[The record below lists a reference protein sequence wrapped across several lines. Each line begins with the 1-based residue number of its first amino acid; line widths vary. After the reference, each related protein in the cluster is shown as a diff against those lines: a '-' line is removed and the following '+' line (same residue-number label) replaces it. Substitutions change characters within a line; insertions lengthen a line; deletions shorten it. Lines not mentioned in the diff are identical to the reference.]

1 MRVEHICFLSLSAL
15 FLSFFA
21 IYLSLLQKLVMAQP
35 HAVCL
40 DSERRRLFIADTF
53 NHRVLVVSLPDGHFM
68 FKFGSEGS
76 GTRGRDAHNCGAY
89 KLHNIVV
96 LFIHIP

>member
-1 MRVEHICFLSLSAL
+1 MFFLSHISLSLLSLS
-15 FLSFFA
+15 LSFFA

-68 FKFGSEGS
+68 FKFGTEGS
-76 GTRGRDAHNCGAY
+76 GACVCDAGAIIAQT
-89 KLHNIVV
+89 NSTM
-96 LFIHIP
+96 F